1 MKISRKTFLRSLGV
15 LIGIGLLVSISFYT
29 YQGYLTKKYSG
40 FLYYTGKAK
49 IDSYEFIADGQGVIV
64 HWEPVESEEKE
75 LLKYNKQLFTGWA
88 TPVSQ
93 HYVLRENMKLP
104 NHPSKIHKSV
114 RKDAY
119 WTLSMYK
126 VEGNRLKEE
135 PEIDLLATVD
145 QYKEGYIS
153 NDLGP
158 VFSYKGK
165 DYLTLYVRPLK
176 EWKTEKKVFLNL
188 QTRKVEEV
196 AALETMLTESLPIA
210 EISVKDFKKLGIKKA
225 TRDINLFTINKNNLT
240 NTPISKDRK
249 AMSILEKENSTI
261 IVLNN
266 MNTIDFGPRLVSVYP
281 LFYPKGYSPSEYLYI
296 PKALSV
302 DGQKHDTKNKQE
314 FYQYYDVDKAKQL
327 YHLTD

>member
-1 MKISRKTFLRSLGV
+1 MKISKKTFLRSLGL

-40 FLYYTGKAK
+40 FQYYTGKAK
-49 IDSYEFIADGQGVIV
+49 IDSYQFIADGQGVIV
-64 HWEPVESEEKE
+64 HWEPVESEKKE
-75 LLKYNKQLFTGWA
+75 LHKYNEYLITEWRNP
-88 TPVSQ
+88 TSQ
-93 HYVLRENMKLP
+93 HYVLRDNMKLP
-104 NHPSKIHKSV
+104 KHPSDIHETV

-119 WTLSMYK
+119 WTLTMYK

-135 PEIDLLATVD
+135 PEIDLLSTVD
-145 QYKEGYIS
+145 QYKKGYIS

-176 EWKTEKKVFLNL
+176 EWKNEKKVFLNL
-188 QTRKVEEV
+188 QTRKIEEV
-196 AALETMLTESLPIA
+196 AALESLEDPLPQAGIN
-210 EISVKDFKKLGIKKA
+210 VQDFDKLGIKKEII
-225 TRDINLFTINKNNLT
+225 DINQFVVEKKSLKSS
-240 NTPISKDRK
+240 PISKDRK
-249 AMSILEKENSTI
+249 AMSILEKENSKI

-266 MNTIDFGPRLVSVYP
+266 ENTIDIGPRLVSVYP

-296 PKALSV
+296 PKELSV
-302 DGQKHDTKNKQE
+302 DSQEHDTKNKQE
-314 FYQYYDVDKAKQL
+314 FNQYYDIDKAKQL

>member
-1 MKISRKTFLRSLGV
+1 MKISKKTFLRSLGL

-64 HWEPVESEEKE
+64 HWEPVESEKKE
-75 LLKYNKQLFTGWA
+75 LHKYNEYLITEWRNP
-88 TPVSQ
+88 TSQ
-93 HYVLRENMKLP
+93 HYVLRDNMKLP
-104 NHPSKIHKSV
+104 KHPSDIHETV

-135 PEIDLLATVD
+135 PEIDLLSTVD
-145 QYKEGYIS
+145 QYKKGYIS

-158 VFSYKGK
+158 AFSYKGK
-165 DYLTLYVRPLK
+165 DYVTLYVRPLK
-176 EWKTEKKVFLNL
+176 ERKSEKKVFLNL
-188 QTRKVEEV
+188 QTRKIEEV
-196 AALETMLTESLPIA
+196 AALETMEDPLPQTEIN
-210 EISVKDFKKLGIKKA
+210 VKDFSELGIKDSIL
-225 TRDINLFTINKNNLT
+225 DINQFVVEKKILKTS
-240 NTPISKDRK
+240 PISKDKK

-266 MNTIDFGPRLVSVYP
+266 MNTVDFGPRLVSVYP
-281 LFYPKGYSPSEYLYI
+281 LFYPKGYSPDEYLYI
-296 PKALSV
+296 PKTLSV
-302 DGQKHDTKNKQE
+302 DGQEHDTKNKQE
-314 FYQYYDVDKAKQL
+314 FDQYYDIDKAKQL

>member
-1 MKISRKTFLRSLGV
+1 MKISKKTFLRSLGL
-15 LIGIGLLVSISFYT
+15 LIGIGLLVSISVYT

-49 IDSYEFIADGQGVIV
+49 IDSYQFIADGQGVVV

-75 LLKYNKQLFTGWA
+75 LRKYNKYMITEWRNP
-88 TPVSQ
+88 TSQ
-93 HYVLRENMKLP
+93 HYILRDNMKLP
-104 NHPSKIHKSV
+104 NHPSEIHETI

-135 PEIDLLATVD
+135 PEIDVLSTIEE
-145 QYKEGYIS
+145 YKKGYIS
-153 NDLGP
+153 NDIGP

-165 DYLTLYVRPLK
+165 DYVTLYVRPLK

-188 QTRKVEEV
+188 QTIKIEEV
-196 AALETMLTESLPIA
+196 EPLETMEDPLPQTGID
-210 EISVKDFKKLGIKKA
+210 VKDFKKLGIKKEII
-225 TRDINLFTINKNNLT
+225 DINQFVVEKKTLKMS
-240 NTPISKDRK
+240 PISKDRK
-249 AMSILEKENSTI
+249 AMSILEKENSKI

-266 MNTIDFGPRLVSVYP
+266 KNTIDFGLRLVSVYP
-281 LFYPKGYSPSEYLYI
+281 LFYPKGYSPNEYLYI
-296 PKALSV
+296 PKALSI
-302 DGQKHDTKNKQE
+302 DGQEHDTKNKQE
-314 FYQYYDVDKAKQL
+314 FDQYYDVEKAKQL

>member
-104 NHPSKIHKSV
+104 KHPSDIHETV

-135 PEIDLLATVD
+135 TEIDLLATVD

-176 EWKTEKKVFLNL
+176 EWKNEKKVFLNL
-188 QTRKVEEV
+188 QTRKIEEV
-196 AALETMLTESLPIA
+196 AALESMEDPLPQTEVN
-210 EISVKDFKKLGIKKA
+210 VKDFSDLGIKDSIL
-225 TRDINLFTINKNNLT
+225 DINQFVVEKKTLKTS
-240 NTPISKDRK
+240 PISKDRK
-249 AMSILEKENSTI
+249 AMSILEKENSNI

-266 MNTIDFGPRLVSVYP
+266 KNTIDFGPRLVLVYP
-281 LFYPKGYSPSEYLYI
+281 LFYPKGYIPDEYLYI
-296 PKALSV
+296 PKELSV
-302 DGQKHDTKNKQE
+302 DGQEHDTKNKQE
-314 FYQYYDVDKAKQL
+314 FDQYYDVEKAKQM

>member
-104 NHPSKIHKSV
+104 KHPSDIHETV

-176 EWKTEKKVFLNL
+176 EWKNEKKVFLNL
-188 QTRKVEEV
+188 QTRKIEEV
-196 AALETMLTESLPIA
+196 AALESMEDPLPQTEVN
-210 EISVKDFKKLGIKKA
+210 VKDFSDLGIKDSIL
-225 TRDINLFTINKNNLT
+225 DINQFVVEKKTLKTS
-240 NTPISKDRK
+240 PISKDRK
-249 AMSILEKENSTI
+249 AMSILEKENSNI

-266 MNTIDFGPRLVSVYP
+266 KNTIDFGPRLVLVYP
-281 LFYPKGYSPSEYLYI
+281 LFYPKGYIPDEYLYI
-296 PKALSV
+296 PKELSV
-302 DGQKHDTKNKQE
+302 DGQEHDTKNKQE
-314 FYQYYDVDKAKQL
+314 FDQYYDVEKAKQM

>member
-1 MKISRKTFLRSLGV
+1 MKISKKTFLRSLGL
-15 LIGIGLLVSISFYT
+15 LIGIGLLVSISVYT

-49 IDSYEFIADGQGVIV
+49 IDSYEFIADGKGVIV
-64 HWEPVESEEKE
+64 HWEPVESEKKE
-75 LLKYNKQLFTGWA
+75 LHKYNEYLITEWHNP
-88 TPVSQ
+88 TSQ
-93 HYVLRENMKLP
+93 HYVLRDNMKLP
-104 NHPSKIHKSV
+104 KHPSDIHETV

-119 WTLSMYK
+119 WTLTMYK

-135 PEIDLLATVD
+135 PEIDLLSTVD
-145 QYKEGYIS
+145 QYKKGYIS

-176 EWKTEKKVFLNL
+176 EWKNEKKVFLNL
-188 QTRKVEEV
+188 QTRKIEEV
-196 AALETMLTESLPIA
+196 AALESLEDPLPQAGIN
-210 EISVKDFKKLGIKKA
+210 VQDFDKLGIKKEII
-225 TRDINLFTINKNNLT
+225 DINQFVVEKKTLKTSPIN
-240 NTPISKDRK
+240 KDRK
-249 AMSILEKENSTI
+249 AMSILEKENSKI

-266 MNTIDFGPRLVSVYP
+266 ENTIDIGPRLVSVYP

-296 PKALSV
+296 PKELSV
-302 DGQKHDTKNKQE
+302 DSQEHDTKNKQE
-314 FYQYYDVDKAKQL
+314 FNQYYDIDKAKQL

>member
-1 MKISRKTFLRSLGV
+1 MKISKKTFLRSLGL

-49 IDSYEFIADGQGVIV
+49 IDSYEFIADGKGVIV
-64 HWEPVESEEKE
+64 HWEPVESEKKE
-75 LLKYNKQLFTGWA
+75 LHKYNEYLITEWHNP
-88 TPVSQ
+88 TSQ
-93 HYVLRENMKLP
+93 HYVLRDNMKLP
-104 NHPSKIHKSV
+104 KHPSDIHETV

-119 WTLSMYK
+119 WTLTMYK

-135 PEIDLLATVD
+135 PEIDLLSTVD
-145 QYKEGYIS
+145 QYKKGYIS

-176 EWKTEKKVFLNL
+176 EWKNEKKVFLNL
-188 QTRKVEEV
+188 QTRKIEEV
-196 AALETMLTESLPIA
+196 AALESLEDPLPQAGIN
-210 EISVKDFKKLGIKKA
+210 VQDFDKLGIKKEII
-225 TRDINLFTINKNNLT
+225 DINQFVVEKKTLKTSPIN
-240 NTPISKDRK
+240 KDRK
-249 AMSILEKENSTI
+249 AMSILEKENSKI
-261 IVLNN
+261 IVLKNE
-266 MNTIDFGPRLVSVYP
+266 NTIDIGPRLVSVYP

-296 PKALSV
+296 PKELSV
-302 DGQKHDTKNKQE
+302 DSQEHDTKNKQE
-314 FYQYYDVDKAKQL
+314 FNQYYDIDKAKQL

>member
-1 MKISRKTFLRSLGV
+1 MKISKKTFLRSLGL

-40 FLYYTGKAK
+40 FLYYIGKAK
-49 IDSYEFIADGQGVIV
+49 IDSYEFIADGKGVIV
-64 HWEPVESEEKE
+64 HWEPVESEKKE
-75 LLKYNKQLFTGWA
+75 LHKYNEYLITEWHNP
-88 TPVSQ
+88 TSQ
-93 HYVLRENMKLP
+93 HYVLRDNMKLP
-104 NHPSKIHKSV
+104 KHPSDIHETV

-119 WTLSMYK
+119 WTLTMYK

-135 PEIDLLATVD
+135 PEIDLLSTVD
-145 QYKEGYIS
+145 QYKKGYIS

-176 EWKTEKKVFLNL
+176 EWKNEKKVFLNL
-188 QTRKVEEV
+188 QTRKIEEV
-196 AALETMLTESLPIA
+196 AALESLEDPLPQAGIN
-210 EISVKDFKKLGIKKA
+210 VQDFDKLGIKKEII
-225 TRDINLFTINKNNLT
+225 DINQFVVEKKTLKTSPIN
-240 NTPISKDRK
+240 KDRK
-249 AMSILEKENSTI
+249 AMSILEKENSKI

-266 MNTIDFGPRLVSVYP
+266 ENTIDIGPRLVSVYP

-296 PKALSV
+296 PKELSV
-302 DGQKHDTKNKQE
+302 DSQEHDTKNKQE
-314 FYQYYDVDKAKQL
+314 FNQYYDIDKAKQL

>member
-1 MKISRKTFLRSLGV
+1 MKNSRKTFLRILGLV
-15 LIGIGLLVSISFYT
+15 IGIGLLVSISFYT

-40 FLYYTGKAK
+40 FQYYTGKAK
-49 IDSYEFIADGQGVIV
+49 IDSYKFIADGQGVIV
-64 HWEPVESEEKE
+64 HWDPVESEKKE
-75 LLKYNKQLFTGWA
+75 LHKYNEYLITEWRNP
-88 TPVSQ
+88 TSQ
-93 HYVLRENMKLP
+93 HYVLRDNMKLP
-104 NHPSKIHKSV
+104 KHPSDIHETV

-145 QYKEGYIS
+145 QYKKGYIS

-165 DYLTLYVRPLK
+165 DYLTLYVRPLE

-196 AALETMLTESLPIA
+196 AALESMEDPLPQTEVN
-210 EISVKDFKKLGIKKA
+210 VKDFSDLGIKDSIL
-225 TRDINLFTINKNNLT
+225 DINQFVVEKKTLKSS
-240 NTPISKDRK
+240 PISKDRK

-296 PKALSV
+296 PKELSV
-302 DGQKHDTKNKQE
+302 DGQDHDTKNKQE
-314 FYQYYDVDKAKQL
+314 FDQYYDVDKAKQL

>member
-1 MKISRKTFLRSLGV
+1 MKISKKTFLRSLVV
-15 LIGIGLLVSISFYT
+15 LIGIGLLVSISFYI

-64 HWEPVESEEKE
+64 HWEPVESEKKE
-75 LLKYNKQLFTGWA
+75 LHKYNEYLITEWRNP
-88 TPVSQ
+88 TSQ
-93 HYVLRENMKLP
+93 HYVLRDNMKLP
-104 NHPSKIHKSV
+104 KHPSDIHETV

-119 WTLSMYK
+119 WTLTMYK

-135 PEIDLLATVD
+135 PEIDLLSTVD
-145 QYKEGYIS
+145 QYKKGYIS

-176 EWKTEKKVFLNL
+176 EWKNEKKVFLNL
-188 QTRKVEEV
+188 QTRKIEEV
-196 AALETMLTESLPIA
+196 AALESLEDPLPQAGIN
-210 EISVKDFKKLGIKKA
+210 VQDFDKLGIKKEII
-225 TRDINLFTINKNNLT
+225 DINQFVVEKKTLKIS
-240 NTPISKDRK
+240 PISKDRK
-249 AMSILEKENSTI
+249 AMSILEKENSKI

-266 MNTIDFGPRLVSVYP
+266 ENTIDIGPRLVSVYP
-281 LFYPKGYSPSEYLYI
+281 LFYPKGYSPDEYLYI
-296 PKALSV
+296 PKELSV
-302 DGQKHDTKNKQE
+302 DGQEHDTKNKQE
-314 FYQYYDVDKAKQL
+314 FDQNYDIEKAKQM

>member
-1 MKISRKTFLRSLGV
+1 MKISKKTFLRSLGL

-40 FLYYTGKAK
+40 FQYYTGKAK
-49 IDSYEFIADGQGVIV
+49 NDSYEFIADGPGVIV
-64 HWEPVESEEKE
+64 HWEPAESEKKE
-75 LLKYNKQLFTGWA
+75 LHKYNEYLITEWRNP
-88 TPVSQ
+88 TSQ
-93 HYVLRENMKLP
+93 HYVLRDNMKLP
-104 NHPSKIHKSV
+104 NHPSEIHETI

-135 PEIDLLATVD
+135 PEIDVLSTIEE
-145 QYKEGYIS
+145 YKKGYIS
-153 NDLGP
+153 NDIGP

-165 DYLTLYVRPLK
+165 DYVTLYVRPLK

-188 QTRKVEEV
+188 QTRKIEEV
-196 AALETMLTESLPIA
+196 EPLETMEDPLPQTGIN
-210 EISVKDFKKLGIKKA
+210 VKDFKKLGIKKEII
-225 TRDINLFTINKNNLT
+225 DINQFVVEKKTLKTSPIN
-240 NTPISKDRK
+240 KDRK
-249 AMSILEKENSTI
+249 AMSILKKENSNI

-266 MNTIDFGPRLVSVYP
+266 KNTIDFGTRLVLVYP

-296 PKALSV
+296 PKELSV
-302 DGQKHDTKNKQE
+302 DGQEHDTKNKQE
-314 FYQYYDVDKAKQL
+314 FDQYYDVDKAKQL

>member
-1 MKISRKTFLRSLGV
+1 MKISKKTFLRSLGL

-29 YQGYLTKKYSG
+29 SQGYLTKKYSG

-64 HWEPVESEEKE
+64 HWEPVESEKKE
-75 LLKYNKQLFTGWA
+75 LHKYNEYLITEWRNP
-88 TPVSQ
+88 TSQ
-93 HYVLRENMKLP
+93 HYVLRDNMKLP
-104 NHPSKIHKSV
+104 KHPSDIHETV

-135 PEIDLLATVD
+135 PEIDLLSTVD
-145 QYKEGYIS
+145 QYKKGYIS

-158 VFSYKGK
+158 AFSYKGK
-165 DYLTLYVRPLK
+165 DYVTLYVRPLK
-176 EWKTEKKVFLNL
+176 ERKSEKKVFLNL
-188 QTRKVEEV
+188 QTRKIEEV
-196 AALETMLTESLPIA
+196 AALETMEDPLPQTEIN
-210 EISVKDFKKLGIKKA
+210 VKDFSELGIKDSIL
-225 TRDINLFTINKNNLT
+225 DINQFVVEKKILKTS
-240 NTPISKDRK
+240 PISKDKK

-266 MNTIDFGPRLVSVYP
+266 MNTVDFGPRLVSVYP
-281 LFYPKGYSPSEYLYI
+281 LFYPKGYSPDEYLYI
-296 PKALSV
+296 PKTLSV
-302 DGQKHDTKNKQE
+302 DGQEHDTKNKQE
-314 FYQYYDVDKAKQL
+314 FDQYYDIDKAKQL

>member
-49 IDSYEFIADGQGVIV
+49 IDSYQFIADGQGVIV
-64 HWEPVESEEKE
+64 HCEPVESKKKE
-75 LLKYNKQLFTGWA
+75 LHKYNEYLITEWRNP
-88 TPVSQ
+88 TSQ
-93 HYVLRENMKLP
+93 HYVLRDNMKLP
-104 NHPSKIHKSV
+104 KHPSDIHETV

-135 PEIDLLATVD
+135 PEIDLLSTID
-145 QYKEGYIS
+145 QYKKSYIS
-153 NDLGP
+153 NDIGP

-165 DYLTLYVRPLK
+165 DYVTLYVRPLK
-176 EWKTEKKVFLNL
+176 ERKSEKKVFLNL
-188 QTRKVEEV
+188 QTRKIEEV
-196 AALETMLTESLPIA
+196 AALETMEDPLPQTGIN
-210 EISVKDFKKLGIKKA
+210 VKDFKKLGIKKEII
-225 TRDINLFTINKNNLT
+225 DINQFVVEKKTLKMS
-240 NTPISKDRK
+240 PISKDRK
-249 AMSILEKENSTI
+249 AMSILEKENSNI

-266 MNTIDFGPRLVSVYP
+266 KNTIDFGPRLVSVYP

-302 DGQKHDTKNKQE
+302 DGQEHDTKNKQE
-314 FYQYYDVDKAKQL
+314 FDQYYDIDKAKQL

>member
-1 MKISRKTFLRSLGV
+1 MKISKKTFLRSLGV
-15 LIGIGLLVSISFYT
+15 LIGIGLLVSISFYI

-40 FLYYTGKAK
+40 FQYYTGKAK

-64 HWEPVESEEKE
+64 HWEPVESEKKE
-75 LLKYNKQLFTGWA
+75 LHKYNEYLITEWHNP
-88 TPVSQ
+88 TSQ
-93 HYVLRENMKLP
+93 HYVLRDNMKLP
-104 NHPSKIHKSV
+104 KHPSDIHETV

-119 WTLSMYK
+119 WTLTMYK

-135 PEIDLLATVD
+135 PEIDLLSTVD
-145 QYKEGYIS
+145 QYKKGYIS

-176 EWKTEKKVFLNL
+176 EWKNEKKVFLNL
-188 QTRKVEEV
+188 QTRKIEEV
-196 AALETMLTESLPIA
+196 AALESLEDPLPQAGIN
-210 EISVKDFKKLGIKKA
+210 VQDFDKLGIKKEII
-225 TRDINLFTINKNNLT
+225 DINQFVVEKKTLKTSPIN
-240 NTPISKDRK
+240 KDRK
-249 AMSILEKENSTI
+249 AMSILEKENSKI

-266 MNTIDFGPRLVSVYP
+266 ENTIDIGPRLVSVYP

-296 PKALSV
+296 PKELSV
-302 DGQKHDTKNKQE
+302 DSQEHDTKNKQE
-314 FYQYYDVDKAKQL
+314 FNQYYDIDKAKQL

>member
-1 MKISRKTFLRSLGV
+1 MNISRKLLFRIGFV
-15 LIGIGLLVSISFYT
+15 CIGIGIFLSIIFYS
-29 YQGYLTKKYSG
+29 YQGYLSKKYSG

-64 HWEPVESEEKE
+64 HWELVKSEEKE
-75 LLKYNKQLFTGWA
+75 LRKYNKQLFTGWA

-135 PEIDLLATVD
+135 PEIDLLSTVD
-145 QYKEGYIS
+145 QYKKGYIS

-158 VFSYKGK
+158 VFSYKGE
-165 DYLTLYVRPLK
+165 DYVTLYARPLE

-188 QTRKVEEV
+188 QTRKIEEV
-196 AALETMLTESLPIA
+196 KALETITDQLPTA

-225 TRDINLFTINKNNLT
+225 TRDINLFTINKNNLS

-249 AMSILEKENSTI
+249 AMSILEKENSNI

-266 MNTIDFGPRLVSVYP
+266 KNTIDFGTRLVSVYS
-281 LFYPKGYSPSEYLYI
+281 LFYPKDYNPGEYLYI
-296 PKALSV
+296 PKELSV
-302 DGQKHDTKNKQE
+302 DGQEHDTKNKQE
-314 FYQYYDVDKAKQL
+314 FNQYYDMDKAKQL
-327 YHLTD
+327 YHVND

>member
-1 MKISRKTFLRSLGV
+1 MKISKKTFLRSLGV
-15 LIGIGLLVSISFYT
+15 LIGIGLLVSISFYI

-64 HWEPVESEEKE
+64 HWEPVESEKKE
-75 LLKYNKQLFTGWA
+75 LHKYNEYLITEWRNP
-88 TPVSQ
+88 TSQ
-93 HYVLRENMKLP
+93 HYVLRDNMKLP
-104 NHPSKIHKSV
+104 KHPSDIHETV

-119 WTLSMYK
+119 WTLTMYK

-135 PEIDLLATVD
+135 PEIDLLSTVD
-145 QYKEGYIS
+145 QYKKGYIS

-176 EWKTEKKVFLNL
+176 EWKNEKKAFLNL
-188 QTRKVEEV
+188 QTRKIEEV
-196 AALETMLTESLPIA
+196 AALESLEDPLPQAGIN
-210 EISVKDFKKLGIKKA
+210 VQDFDKLGIKKEII
-225 TRDINLFTINKNNLT
+225 DINQFVVEKKTLKIS
-240 NTPISKDRK
+240 PISKDRK
-249 AMSILEKENSTI
+249 AMSILEKENSKI

-266 MNTIDFGPRLVSVYP
+266 ENTIDIGPRLVSVYP

-296 PKALSV
+296 PKELSV
-302 DGQKHDTKNKQE
+302 DSQEHDTKNKQE
-314 FYQYYDVDKAKQL
+314 FNQYYDIDKAKQL

>member
-1 MKISRKTFLRSLGV
+1 MKISKKTFLRSLGV
-15 LIGIGLLVSISFYT
+15 LIGIGLLVSISFYI

-64 HWEPVESEEKE
+64 HWEPVESEKKE
-75 LLKYNKQLFTGWA
+75 LHKYNEYLITEWRNP
-88 TPVSQ
+88 TSQ
-93 HYVLRENMKLP
+93 HYVLRDNMKLP
-104 NHPSKIHKSV
+104 KHPSDIHETV

-119 WTLSMYK
+119 WTLTMYK

-135 PEIDLLATVD
+135 PEIDLLSTVD
-145 QYKEGYIS
+145 QYKKGYIS

-176 EWKTEKKVFLNL
+176 EWKNEKKVFLNL
-188 QTRKVEEV
+188 QTRKIEEV
-196 AALETMLTESLPIA
+196 AALESLEDPLPQAGIN
-210 EISVKDFKKLGIKKA
+210 VQDFDKLGIKKEII
-225 TRDINLFTINKNNLT
+225 DINQFVVEKKTLKIS
-240 NTPISKDRK
+240 PISKDRK
-249 AMSILEKENSTI
+249 AMSILEKENSKI

-266 MNTIDFGPRLVSVYP
+266 ENTIDIGTRLVSVYP

-296 PKALSV
+296 PKELSV
-302 DGQKHDTKNKQE
+302 DSQEHDTKNKQE
-314 FYQYYDVDKAKQL
+314 FNQYYDIDKAKQL

>member
-1 MKISRKTFLRSLGV
+1 MKISKKTFLRSLGL

-64 HWEPVESEEKE
+64 HWEPVESEKKE
-75 LLKYNKQLFTGWA
+75 LHKYNEYLITEWRNP
-88 TPVSQ
+88 TSQ
-93 HYVLRENMKLP
+93 HYVLRDNMKLP
-104 NHPSKIHKSV
+104 KHPSDIHETV

-135 PEIDLLATVD
+135 PEIDLLSTVD
-145 QYKEGYIS
+145 QYKKGYIS

-158 VFSYKGK
+158 AFSYKGK
-165 DYLTLYVRPLK
+165 DYVTLYVRPLK
-176 EWKTEKKVFLNL
+176 ERKSEKKVFLNL
-188 QTRKVEEV
+188 QTRKIEEV
-196 AALETMLTESLPIA
+196 AALETMEDPLPQTEIN
-210 EISVKDFKKLGIKKA
+210 VKDFSELGIKDSIL
-225 TRDINLFTINKNNLT
+225 DINQFVVEKKILKTS
-240 NTPISKDRK
+240 PISKDKK

-266 MNTIDFGPRLVSVYP
+266 MNTVDFGPRLVSVYP
-281 LFYPKGYSPSEYLYI
+281 LFYPKGYSPDEYLYI
-296 PKALSV
+296 SKTLSV
-302 DGQKHDTKNKQE
+302 DGQEHDTKNKQE
-314 FYQYYDVDKAKQL
+314 FDQYYDIDKAKQL

>member
-64 HWEPVESEEKE
+64 HWDPVESEKKE
-75 LLKYNKQLFTGWA
+75 LHKYNEYLITEWRNP
-88 TPVSQ
+88 TSR
-93 HYVLRENMKLP
+93 HYVLRDNMKLP
-104 NHPSKIHKSV
+104 KHPSDIHETV

-145 QYKEGYIS
+145 QYKKGYIS

-176 EWKTEKKVFLNL
+176 EWKNEKKVFLNL

-196 AALETMLTESLPIA
+196 VALESMEDPLPQTEVN
-210 EISVKDFKKLGIKKA
+210 VKDFSELGIKDSIL
-225 TRDINLFTINKNNLT
+225 DINQFVVEKKTLKTS
-240 NTPISKDRK
+240 PISKDRK

-281 LFYPKGYSPSEYLYI
+281 LFYPKGYSPTEYLYI
-296 PKALSV
+296 PKELSV
-302 DGQKHDTKNKQE
+302 DGQDHDTKNKQE
-314 FYQYYDVDKAKQL
+314 FDQYYDIDKAKQL

>member
-1 MKISRKTFLRSLGV
+1 MKISKKTFLRSLGV
-15 LIGIGLLVSISFYT
+15 LIGIGLLVSISFYI

-64 HWEPVESEEKE
+64 HWEPVESEKKE
-75 LLKYNKQLFTGWA
+75 LHKYNEYLITEWRNP
-88 TPVSQ
+88 TSQ
-93 HYVLRENMKLP
+93 HYVLRDNMKLP
-104 NHPSKIHKSV
+104 KHPSDIHETV

-119 WTLSMYK
+119 WTLSIYK

-135 PEIDLLATVD
+135 PEIDLLSTVD
-145 QYKEGYIS
+145 QYKKGYIS

-165 DYLTLYVRPLK
+165 DFLTLYVRPLK
-176 EWKTEKKVFLNL
+176 EWKTVKKVFLNL
-188 QTRKVEEV
+188 QTKKIEEV
-196 AALETMLTESLPIA
+196 VALETMEDPLPQTEIN
-210 EISVKDFKKLGIKKA
+210 VKDFSDLGIKDSIL
-225 TRDINLFTINKNNLT
+225 DINQFVVEKKTLKTSPIN
-240 NTPISKDRK
+240 KDRK
-249 AMSILEKENSTI
+249 AMSILEKENSKI

-266 MNTIDFGPRLVSVYP
+266 ENTIDLGPRLVSVYP

-296 PKALSV
+296 PKELSV
-302 DGQKHDTKNKQE
+302 DSQEHDTKNKQE
-314 FYQYYDVDKAKQL
+314 FNQYYDIDKAKQL

>member
-1 MKISRKTFLRSLGV
+1 M
-15 LIGIGLLVSISFYT
+15 
-29 YQGYLTKKYSG
+29 
-40 FLYYTGKAK
+40 
-49 IDSYEFIADGQGVIV
+49 
-64 HWEPVESEEKE
+64 H
-75 LLKYNKQLFTGWA
+75 KYNEYLITEWRNP
-88 TPVSQ
+88 TSQ
-93 HYVLRENMKLP
+93 HYVLRDNMKLP
-104 NHPSKIHKSV
+104 KHPSDIHETV

-119 WTLSMYK
+119 WTLSIYK

-165 DYLTLYVRPLK
+165 DYLTLYVRPLE
-176 EWKTEKKVFLNL
+176 EWKTEKNVFLNL
-188 QTRKVEEV
+188 QTRKIEEV
-196 AALETMLTESLPIA
+196 AALESMEDPLPQTEVN
-210 EISVKDFKKLGIKKA
+210 VKDFSELGIKDSIL
-225 TRDINLFTINKNNLT
+225 DINQFVVEKKTLKTS
-240 NTPISKDRK
+240 PISKDRK

-296 PKALSV
+296 PKVLSV
-302 DGQKHDTKNKQE
+302 DGQEHDTKNKQE
-314 FYQYYDVDKAKQL
+314 FDQYYDVDKAKQL

>member
-1 MKISRKTFLRSLGV
+1 MKISKKTFLRSLGL

-64 HWEPVESEEKE
+64 HWEPVESEKKE
-75 LLKYNKQLFTGWA
+75 LHKYNEYLITEWRNP
-88 TPVSQ
+88 TSQ
-93 HYVLRENMKLP
+93 HYVLRDNMKLP
-104 NHPSKIHKSV
+104 KHPSDIHETV

-135 PEIDLLATVD
+135 PEIDLLSTVD
-145 QYKEGYIS
+145 QYKKGYIS

-158 VFSYKGK
+158 AFSYKGK
-165 DYLTLYVRPLK
+165 DYVTLYVRPLK
-176 EWKTEKKVFLNL
+176 ERKSEKKVFLNL
-188 QTRKVEEV
+188 QTRKIEEV
-196 AALETMLTESLPIA
+196 AALESLEDPLPQAGIN
-210 EISVKDFKKLGIKKA
+210 VQDFDKLGIKKEII
-225 TRDINLFTINKNNLT
+225 DINQFVVEKKTLKSS
-240 NTPISKDRK
+240 PISKDRK
-249 AMSILEKENSTI
+249 AMSILEKENSKI

-266 MNTIDFGPRLVSVYP
+266 ENTIDIGPRLVSVYP

-296 PKALSV
+296 PKELSV
-302 DGQKHDTKNKQE
+302 DGQEHDAKNKQE
-314 FYQYYDVDKAKQL
+314 FDQYYDVDKAKQL

>member
-1 MKISRKTFLRSLGV
+1 MNISRKLLFRIGFV
-15 LIGIGLLVSISFYT
+15 CIGIGIFLSIIFYS
-29 YQGYLTKKYSG
+29 YQGYLSKKYSG

-49 IDSYEFIADGQGVIV
+49 IDSYEFIADGKGVIV
-64 HWEPVESEEKE
+64 HWEPVKSEEKE
-75 LLKYNKQLFTGWA
+75 LRKYNKQLFTGWA

-135 PEIDLLATVD
+135 PEIDLLSTVD
-145 QYKEGYIS
+145 QYKKGYIS

-158 VFSYKGK
+158 VFSYKGE
-165 DYLTLYVRPLK
+165 DYVTLYARPLE

-188 QTRKVEEV
+188 QTRKIEEV
-196 AALETMLTESLPIA
+196 KALETITDQLPTA

-225 TRDINLFTINKNNLT
+225 TRDINLFTINKNNLS

-249 AMSILEKENSTI
+249 AMSILEKENSNI

-266 MNTIDFGPRLVSVYP
+266 KNTIDFGTRLVSVYS
-281 LFYPKGYSPSEYLYI
+281 LFYPKDYNPGEYLYI
-296 PKALSV
+296 PKELSV
-302 DGQKHDTKNKQE
+302 DGQEHDTKNKQE
-314 FYQYYDVDKAKQL
+314 FDQYYDMDKAKQL
-327 YHLTD
+327 YHVND

>member
-1 MKISRKTFLRSLGV
+1 MNISRKLLFRIGFV
-15 LIGIGLLVSISFYT
+15 CIGIGIFLSIIFYS
-29 YQGYLTKKYSG
+29 YQGYLSKKYSG

-64 HWEPVESEEKE
+64 HWEPVKSEEKE
-75 LLKYNKQLFTGWA
+75 LRKYNKQLFTGWA

-104 NHPSKIHKSV
+104 NHPSKIHKTV

-135 PEIDLLATVD
+135 PEIDLLSTVD
-145 QYKEGYIS
+145 QYKKGYIS

-158 VFSYKGK
+158 VFSYKGE
-165 DYLTLYVRPLK
+165 DYVTLYVRPLE

-188 QTRKVEEV
+188 QTRKIEELK
-196 AALETMLTESLPIA
+196 ALETITDQLPTA

-225 TRDINLFTINKNNLT
+225 TRDINLFTINKNNLS

-249 AMSILEKENSTI
+249 AMSILEKENSNI
-261 IVLNN
+261 IVLN
-266 MNTIDFGPRLVSVYP
+266 
-281 LFYPKGYSPSEYLYI
+281 
-296 PKALSV
+296 LSLI
-302 DGQKHDTKNKQE
+302 HI
-314 FYQYYDVDKAKQL
+314 
-327 YHLTD
+327 

>member
-1 MKISRKTFLRSLGV
+1 MKISRKTFLRSLGLV
-15 LIGIGLLVSISFYT
+15 IGIGLLVSISFYA
-29 YQGYLTKKYSG
+29 YQGYLTKKYPG
-40 FLYYTGKAK
+40 FQYYTGKAK

-64 HWEPVESEEKE
+64 HWEPVESEKKE
-75 LLKYNKQLFTGWA
+75 LHKYNEYLITEWRNP
-88 TPVSQ
+88 TSQ
-93 HYVLRENMKLP
+93 HYVLRDNMKLP
-104 NHPSKIHKSV
+104 KHPSDIHETA

-165 DYLTLYVRPLK
+165 DYLTLYVRPLE

-188 QTRKVEEV
+188 QTRKIEEV
-196 AALETMLTESLPIA
+196 AALESMEDPLPQTEVN
-210 EISVKDFKKLGIKKA
+210 VKDFSELGIKDSIL
-225 TRDINLFTINKNNLT
+225 DINQFVVEKKTLKTS
-240 NTPISKDRK
+240 PISKDRK

-266 MNTIDFGPRLVSVYP
+266 MNTVDFGPRLVSVYP

-296 PKALSV
+296 PKELSV
-302 DGQKHDTKNKQE
+302 DGQEHDTKNKQE
-314 FYQYYDVDKAKQL
+314 FDQYYDVDKAKQL

>member
-1 MKISRKTFLRSLGV
+1 MKISKKTFLRSLGL

-64 HWEPVESEEKE
+64 HWEPVESEKKE
-75 LLKYNKQLFTGWA
+75 LHKYNEYLITEWRNP
-88 TPVSQ
+88 TSQ
-93 HYVLRENMKLP
+93 HYVLRDNMKLP
-104 NHPSKIHKSV
+104 KHPSDIHETV

-119 WTLSMYK
+119 WTLTMYK

-135 PEIDLLATVD
+135 PEIDLLSTVD
-145 QYKEGYIS
+145 QYKKGYIS

-158 VFSYKGK
+158 AFSYKGK
-165 DYLTLYVRPLK
+165 DYVTLYVRPLK
-176 EWKTEKKVFLNL
+176 ERKSEKKVFLNL
-188 QTRKVEEV
+188 QTRKIEEV
-196 AALETMLTESLPIA
+196 AALETMEDPLPQTEIN
-210 EISVKDFKKLGIKKA
+210 VKDFSELGIKDSIL
-225 TRDINLFTINKNNLT
+225 DINQFVVEKKILKTS
-240 NTPISKDRK
+240 PISKDKK

-266 MNTIDFGPRLVSVYP
+266 MNTVDFGPRLVSVYP
-281 LFYPKGYSPSEYLYI
+281 LFYPKGYSPDEYLYI
-296 PKALSV
+296 SKTLSV
-302 DGQKHDTKNKQE
+302 DGQEHDTKNKQE
-314 FYQYYDVDKAKQL
+314 FDQYYDIDKAKQL